1 MKLTRFQIVL
11 ALLLAAIAGYLG
23 ALAADHWNTAP
34 HESGLHGFVHNEL
47 ALTAEQEAKLEV
59 IENRFATEQRQLELA
74 SRSANV
80 RLAQAME
87 QEHEY
92 GPEVAAA
99 IDAVHEAMGDLQK
112 ATVRHVFAM
121 RSILSPAQQVKFDQ
135 QVSGALTRD
144 PRE

>member
-11 ALLLAAIAGYLG
+11 ALLLAALAGCLG
-23 ALAADHWNTAP
+23 ALVADHWNTAP
-34 HESGLHGFVHNEL
+34 QESGLHSFVHNEL
-47 ALTAEQEAKLEV
+47 TLTADQEAQLEA
-59 IENRFATEQRQLELA
+59 IENRFSAEQQQLELA
-74 SRSANV
+74 SRSANA
-80 RLAQAME
+80 RLARAME
-87 QEHEY
+87 QEQQY

-99 IDAVHEAMGDLQK
+99 IDAVHAAMGDLQK
-112 ATVRHVFAM
+112 ATIRHVFAM